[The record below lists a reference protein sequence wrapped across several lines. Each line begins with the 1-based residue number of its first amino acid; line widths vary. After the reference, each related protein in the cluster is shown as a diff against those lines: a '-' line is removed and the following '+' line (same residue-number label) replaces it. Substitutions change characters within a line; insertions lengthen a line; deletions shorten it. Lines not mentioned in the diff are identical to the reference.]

1 MDKEALWSASE
12 DDLSNLGLIEKGDVS
27 TLKSFCIPR
36 NNGASNK
43 LGNLIKST
51 GTERI
56 TREKLRRLDGFSWI
70 ENIRQGFWKVQ
81 VCSS

>member
-12 DDLSNLGLIEKGDVS
+12 DDLGNLGLTEKGDVS

-36 NNGASNK
+36 NNGASNE
-43 LGNLIKST
+43 LGGLIKST
-51 GTERI
+51 GMEQIPRK
-56 TREKLRRLDGFSWI
+56 KLRRLDGFSWI
-70 ENIRQGFWKVQ
+70 ENIRQRFWKVQ